1 MLSELT
7 PKDAANEMHE
17 TVYEY
22 QEWSVL
28 SDWQPMAQ
36 PGRYC
41 ALWRAQCVMTD
52 LFMPVAVGNGV
63 RGVVGMTGCGLILHF
78 PYLCS

>member
-1 MLSELT
+1 MLLCICIFDPVWPLALTANRSYSDLCRVQVILMLSELT

-36 PGRYC
+36 PGRYG
-41 ALWRAQCVMTD
+41 ALW
-52 LFMPVAVGNGV
+52 FMCDV
-63 RGVVGMTGCGLILHF
+63 
-78 PYLCS
+78 